1 MFIRHA
7 LPGAENTYKPQISNE
22 RNILRKVTRAVNCI
36 WLPLVIVLTMN
47 APLTVTTQHAFHH
60 SPVPVISSPSQITG
74 FEVRGM
80 FMVKELFVGT
90 LDRATYCTWN
100 VLPHI
105 FCTHDRRHIPHN
117 NIHLYQVHAHV
128 RTSY

>member
-1 MFIRHA
+1 M
-7 LPGAENTYKPQISNE
+7 
-22 RNILRKVTRAVNCI
+22 TRAINRI
-36 WLPLVIVLTMN
+36 WLPLVMVVTMN

-60 SPVPVISSPSQITG
+60 SPVSVISSPSQING

-80 FMVKELFVGT
+80 FMVKELFVGS
-90 LDRATYCTWN
+90 LDLATNCTWN

-105 FCTHDRRHIPHN
+105 FHTHDSCHMPHN
-117 NIHLYQVHAHV
+117 NINIYAKYTHV